1 MKKYDTEEFLRD
13 IETFLKTKLNDAILA
28 MNVEKPDM
36 VLKTVSDNAYIFQT
50 LDNKVV
56 NHSPSIFY
64 YIDDIQSEG
73 IDSATSEEVSIEVV
87 VILSDTKDGLLP
99 YRLLRYLRVLK
110 DLFNLNFN
118 KVHFSKKVKV
128 ESLVPITFALQNST
142 NYVHAIGVKLTTV
155 II

>member
-1 MKKYDTEEFLRD
+1 
-13 IETFLKTKLNDAILA
+13 

-118 KVHFSKKVKV
+118 TVHFSKKVKV